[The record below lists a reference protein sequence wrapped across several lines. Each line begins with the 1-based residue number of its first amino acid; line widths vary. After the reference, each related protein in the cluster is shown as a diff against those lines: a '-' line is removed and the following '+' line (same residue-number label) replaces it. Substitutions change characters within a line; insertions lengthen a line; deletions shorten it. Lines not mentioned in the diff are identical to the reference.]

1 MPALNLLPV
10 TRTGLPVPGAT
21 TALPRSTAVS
31 AAAKDKRNTNGP
43 VLRTLIAGRP
53 KSDTWVEGDQTMRDP
68 VHFRVDF
75 GTGVVGRPWD
85 LIGRAPGGRKLVV
98 VVYADMVGYSR
109 LIELDDAGT
118 LERLKTLRRTLIDPV
133 INEHGGWIC
142 QTGGDSLL
150 SVFDSISG
158 AVRCAVTVQQRVPR
172 HNDGL
177 PPDRAILFRIGINIG
192 DVIADGT
199 DLHGDAVNV
208 AARLEAACPPGAICV
223 SRAVRDH
230 VHGHLDL
237 AFEDLGV
244 LALKN
249 IARPIEGFV
258 VSCPGPW
265 ILAHA

>member
-1 MPALNLLPV
+1 MPALNLLPAI
-10 TRTGLPVPGAT
+10 RTGLPVPGAIA
-21 TALPRSTAVS
+21 ALAPATAV
-31 AAAKDKRNTNGP
+31 AAMAKDKPKTIGS

-53 KSDTWVEGDQTMRDP
+53 TSDTWVGGDRTMHDP
-68 VHFRVDF
+68 VHFEVGF
-75 GTGVVGRPWD
+75 GTGGVGGPWD

-133 INEHGGWIC
+133 INQHGGWIC

-158 AVRCAVTVQQRVPR
+158 AVRCALTVQQRVPR
-172 HNDGL
+172 HNEGL
-177 PPDRAILFRIGINIG
+177 PPDRAISFRIGVNIG

-208 AARLEAACPPGAICV
+208 AVRLEAACPPGAICV

-237 AFEDLGV
+237 AFEELGM
-244 LALKN
+244 LPLKN
-249 IARPIEGFV
+249 IARPVEGFV

-265 ILAHA
+265 ILAHP